1 MSEGECICFCSV
13 CKGKFKASKGQIV
26 KHFKKYDNKKV
37 CKCMH
42 RPIRWIT
49 PLKYKNVSLIR
60 QIYTLKAW
68 CFPIF
73 LVQSPKLNSYLRKRY
88 SLKCWPLRF
97 TYKAP
102 LLIRPVPYK
111 WGIMV
116 YIILFKCSFA
126 ACGTKKIQIK
136 VREKYKCVENQ
147 NKSKKYTTVSRQIL
161 MKNIQAYM

>member
-1 MSEGECICFCSV
+1 MNLYASAV
-13 CKGKFKASKGQIV
+13 CARVNSRLAKV
-26 KHFKKYDNKKV
+26 KT

-42 RPIRWIT
+42 SPIRWIT
-49 PLKYKNVSLIR
+49 PLKYKNDSLIR
-60 QIYTLKAW
+60 HHAPSSNAFPYSQIYTLKAW
-68 CFPIF
+68 CFFQFF

-126 ACGTKKIQIK
+126 ACGTKKTQIK

-147 NKSKKYTTVSRQIL
+147 EKSKKYTTVCRQIL
-161 MKNIQAYM
+161 MKIVQAYM